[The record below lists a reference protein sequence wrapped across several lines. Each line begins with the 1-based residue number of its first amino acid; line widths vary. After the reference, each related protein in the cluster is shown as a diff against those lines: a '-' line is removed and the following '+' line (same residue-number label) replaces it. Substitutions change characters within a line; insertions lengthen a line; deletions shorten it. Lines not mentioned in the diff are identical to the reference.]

1 MSDINKNYNVAYW
14 RDLWSQ
20 NAPDVPWERAA
31 AWIAEESSGYPQA
44 LGSRY
49 EVGICQIDMQD
60 GGAFGGTVASLHGNF
75 CSTSSPS
82 ARFGAIRIR
91 DLTDDEEILQV
102 TSGAAMMR
110 AYYADAGSRI
120 AGSGV
125 TWTDDEVW
133 ALAKLKHALPALLY
147 GVASASRNGQC
158 DTWQAFRAYVE
169 RMSSDDVA
177 AACNMSTV
185 TAARYYP
192 FSRFFDNAERVG
204 SSGGVTLGT
213 GISQLGKTLVVLALL
228 GGFLYYGGHHAM
240 AI

>member
-1 MSDINKNYNVAYW
+1 MTDINKNYNVAYW
-14 RDLWSQ
+14 RDMWLQ
-20 NAPDVPWERAA
+20 NAPDVPWNRAA
-31 AWIAEESSGYPQA
+31 AWMAEESSGYPQA

-75 CSTSSPS
+75 CS
-82 ARFGAIRIR
+82 GATRVR

-102 TSGAAMMR
+102 TTGAAMMNS
-110 AYYADAGSRI
+110 YYADAASRL
-120 AGSGV
+120 ASAGV

-147 GVASASRNGQC
+147 GVASAARNGQG
-158 DTWQAFRAYVE
+158 DTWQNFRAYIE

-192 FSRFFDNAERVG
+192 FSRFFDNAEKVG
-204 SSGGVTLGT
+204 SASGVTLGN
-213 GISQLGKTLVVLALL
+213 GISQLGKALVVLALL
-228 GGFLYYGGHHAM
+228 GGFLYYGSHHAM